1 MNWEVISLPPS
12 ADALLDKAGVDGF
25 SKMQVLAAIL
35 HWFCGSRLQDRVRMV
50 QEYLALNDPP
60 GPAAG

>member
-1 MNWEVISLPPS
+1 VNWEVISLPPS
-12 ADALLDKAGVDGF
+12 ANGLLNKARVGGF
-25 SKMQVLAAIL
+25 SKVQVLVGIL